1 MITSTTSTDRAV
13 RPDAV
18 PATGQPAVRALA
30 PRLDTISTAS
40 AATLRRA
47 LAEQPEIRPEV
58 VARARALA
66 ADPAYPSAA
75 VIRRVG
81 EQILGAPD
89 LSEDPS

>member
-1 MITSTTSTDRAV
+1 MITSTTSTERTV
-13 RPDAV
+13 RPDALS
-18 PATGQPAVRALA
+18 ATGQPAVRPLA

-40 AATLRRA
+40 AAILRRA

-66 ADPAYPSAA
+66 ADPTYPSAA